1 MFESK
6 SLELI
11 NMDIENSDL
20 KTLAN
25 VESPI

>member
-11 NMDIENSDL
+11 NMDIENIDL